1 VNTVASDHNLKPVMS
16 LESEIIAIQH
26 LKKGESVGYGAT
38 WCCPEDMPIGIVAAG
53 YGDGFPR
60 HAKSGTP
67 VLVNDIRCSLIGRA
81 SMDMLTIDLR
91 NLSDPK
97 IGDKVILWG
106 KSLPIEEV
114 AQHAGTI
121 PYELLCSVH
130 KRLAFEEH
138 G

>member
-1 VNTVASDHNLKPVMS
+1 
-16 LESEIIAIQH
+16 
-26 LKKGESVGYGAT
+26 
-38 WCCPEDMPIGIVAAG
+38 
-53 YGDGFPR
+53 
-60 HAKSGTP
+60 
-67 VLVNDIRCSLIGRA
+67 
-81 SMDMLTIDLR
+81 MDMLTIDLR
-91 NLSDPK
+91 NSSDPQ

-121 PYELLCSVH
+121 PYELLCGVH